1 IFNKLAL
8 LTVVAATA
16 SQVSATCYPELVD
29 NWTFEGFTSN
39 SCGGTPTGSRPSHPS
54 SASRSSTTQAAP
66 ALPARTSFSETTRPP
81 PPTLMSSPAA
91 PFAFAATVK
100 GTIGRCAWEGE

>member
-1 IFNKLAL
+1 MFNKLAA
-8 LTVVAATA
+8 VAIVAATA
-16 SQVSATCYPELVD
+16 GQVAARCSPEVID
-29 NWTFEGFTSN
+29 NWTFEGFTSI
-39 SCGGTPTGSRPSHPS
+39 SCGGTPTGSRPRPPS

-66 ALPARTSFSETTRPP
+66 ALPARMSFSEATPPP
-81 PPTLMSSPAA
+81 PPTWMSLPAA